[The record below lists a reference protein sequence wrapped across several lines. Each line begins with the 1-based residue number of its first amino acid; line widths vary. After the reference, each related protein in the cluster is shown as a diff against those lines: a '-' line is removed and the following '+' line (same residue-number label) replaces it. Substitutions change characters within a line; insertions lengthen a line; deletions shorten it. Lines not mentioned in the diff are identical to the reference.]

1 MKKNINSFKT
11 CCISLVGKDLL
22 KSSNYNKV
30 RGYITTYKL
39 KALKSIQTN
48 NLRSN
53 GLVDK

>member
-1 MKKNINSFKT
+1 MRKNINSFKT
-11 CCISLVGKDLL
+11 FISLVGKDLF

-39 KALKSIQTN
+39 KALKNIQTN